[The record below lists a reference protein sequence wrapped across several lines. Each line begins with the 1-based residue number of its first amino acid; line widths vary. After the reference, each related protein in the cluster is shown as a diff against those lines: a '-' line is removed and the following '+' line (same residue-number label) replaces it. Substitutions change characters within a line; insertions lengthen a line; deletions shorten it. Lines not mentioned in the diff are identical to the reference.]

1 VRVVANKPIP
11 DSLTLLSQILKMKTS
26 VILFIVACGVTAGT
40 LVFLNRQKTPPPA
53 PAPAAESAQK
63 PAEPPPE
70 NVSVPKPEAP
80 EPHPINTV
88 QAAPVAIATP
98 AVTETNA
105 TASTNA
111 ISKAV
116 DALLTAKSGAEKHAV
131 FQQLAQSGQLD
142 AAIAELKQR
151 AAADP
156 TNPEIPTTVGEA
168 LLNKVKA
175 MHDAGN
181 TDPTDMGILALQADQ
196 SFNSALKID
205 PQNWEAQFVKA
216 SSMFYWPANEQRDAE
231 VVQRLSG
238 LIDQQDGM
246 PTQPQ
251 FAQSYVVLG
260 NEYDKIPRRPH
271 PPEEGQR
278 TIKEPSCGRPFIET
292 GGASVLASR
301 PSHRAK

>member
-1 VRVVANKPIP
+1 
-11 DSLTLLSQILKMKTS
+11 MKTS
-26 VILFIVACGVTAGT
+26 VILFIVACGAIAGAIV
-40 LVFLNRQKTPPPA
+40 LLNHTKTPPA
-53 PAPAAESAQK
+53 PAPVAEAAPK

-70 NVSVPKPEAP
+70 NVSIPKPEAP

-88 QAAPVAIATP
+88 QAAPVTIATP
-98 AVTETNA
+98 FVTETNA

-116 DALLTAKSGAEKHAV
+116 DALLNAKNGLEKHNL

-216 SSMFYWPANEQRDAE
+216 SSMFYWPANEQRDGE
-231 VVQRLSG
+231 VVQRLSS
-238 LIDQQDGM
+238 LIDQQEGK
-246 PTQPQ
+246 PSQPE
-251 FAQSYVVLG
+251 FAQPYIVLG
-260 NEYDKIPRRPH
+260 NEYDKIGKHAEAIATWTIGAQKFPADPTLQKKVS
-271 PPEEGQR
+271 GQ
-278 TIKEPSCGRPFIET
+278 
-292 GGASVLASR
+292 
-301 PSHRAK
+301 

>member
-1 VRVVANKPIP
+1 
-11 DSLTLLSQILKMKTS
+11 MKTS
-26 VILFIVACGVTAGT
+26 VILFIVACGVIAGT
-40 LVFLNRQKTPPPA
+40 LVFLNRQKTSPPA
-53 PAPAAESAQK
+53 PAPAAEPAQK

-98 AVTETNA
+98 VVTETNA
-105 TASTNA
+105 TTSTNA

-116 DALLTAKSGAEKHAV
+116 DGLLNAKSGLEKHNL

-151 AAADP
+151 ATADP
-156 TNPEIPTTVGEA
+156 TNPEIPTTIGEA
-168 LLNKVKA
+168 LLNKVKT

-216 SSMFYWPANEQRDAE
+216 SSMFYWPANEQRDGE
-231 VVQRLSG
+231 VVQRLSS
-238 LIDQQDGM
+238 LIDQQETM

-260 NEYDKIPRRPH
+260 NEYDKIGKHAEAIATWTIGAQKFPADPTLQKKVS
-271 PPEEGQR
+271 GQ
-278 TIKEPSCGRPFIET
+278 
-292 GGASVLASR
+292 
-301 PSHRAK
+301 